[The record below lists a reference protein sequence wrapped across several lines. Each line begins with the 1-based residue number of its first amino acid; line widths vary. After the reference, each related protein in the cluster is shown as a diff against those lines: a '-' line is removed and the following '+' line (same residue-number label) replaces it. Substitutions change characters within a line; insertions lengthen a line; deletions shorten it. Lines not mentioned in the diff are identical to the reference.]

1 MVDIANNFQ
10 GGNITQYLRNWENM
24 TSDPVILNIVRYGLK
39 LDLISL
45 PLYHRHYSQHS
56 LSSQEITII
65 KKEINKLLS
74 KTVITKSI
82 KLPSDFISG
91 VFTRDKKDGSK
102 RMILNLKKLNTY
114 IKYNHFKMEYIQN
127 VIDIVRPGVYIDL
140 WT

>member
-1 MVDIANNFQ
+1 
-10 GGNITQYLRNWENM
+10 M
-24 TSDPVILNIVRYGLK
+24 TSDPVIHNIVRYGLK
-39 LDLISL
+39 LDLVIL

-74 KTVITKSI
+74 KKVITESI

-102 RMILNLKKLNTY
+102 RMILNLKKLKGEQHKITKISETYHILTY
-114 IKYNHFKMEYIQN
+114 IYKK
-127 VIDIVRPGVYIDL
+127 
-140 WT
+140 